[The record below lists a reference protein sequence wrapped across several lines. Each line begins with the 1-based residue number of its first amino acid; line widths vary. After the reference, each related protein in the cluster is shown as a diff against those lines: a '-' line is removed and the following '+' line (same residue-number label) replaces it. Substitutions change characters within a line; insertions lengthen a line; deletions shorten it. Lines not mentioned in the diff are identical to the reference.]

1 MLIHKAY
8 KFRLYPTKDQKQD
21 LLQHG
26 GNARFIWNYFLDL
39 NSKHYQKTKKFIFG
53 YELISLLPELKK
65 ELSFLSISVAQ
76 SLQQVG
82 RHFDKALKDFLDKKQ
97 LNKRFPVHKF
107 KDKMK
112 DSFSCPQ
119 KFKVSKNFVR
129 IPKIGKVKWI
139 KHRTINGK
147 IKSITISQDG
157 ELWFCSVLTEQN
169 IIVPEFKEDNIVGVD
184 LGIKEFAVFSD
195 ETVVNNPRTLNK
207 NTKKLRRLQQGL
219 SRKKKGSNNRKKAR
233 ILVAKQHRRIRNIRK
248 DFQDKQT
255 HNMIAKYDGFVLEN
269 LNVSG
274 IIKNH
279 CLAKVVSD
287 VAWYSFRKKLEY
299 KSLWFGKHVII
310 IDRWE
315 PTSKTCN
322 NCGWKNK
329 DLTLKDRT
337 FICKICGY
345 IEDRDLNA
353 AKNIREIG
361 LKILSDR
368 QESTLLEIEPLSHK
382 LICETSSVVEGRKRS
397 TVKLYEALWES
408 HQ

>member
-26 GNARFIWNYFLDL
+26 GNTRFIWNYFLDL
-39 NSKHYQKTKKFIFG
+39 NKEYYQKTKKFMFG
-53 YELISLLPELKK
+53 YELSSLLPELKK
-65 ELSFLSISVAQ
+65 ELPFLSLSFSQ

-97 LNKRFPVHKF
+97 PNKRFPVHKS

-112 DSFSCPQ
+112 DSFHCPQ
-119 KFKVSKNFVR
+119 KFKISKNFVR

-157 ELWFCSVLTEQN
+157 ELWFCSVLTEQS
-169 IIVPEFKEDNIVGVD
+169 IIVPKLEEDNIVGVD

-195 ETVVNNPRTLNK
+195 ETVISNPRTLKK
-207 NTKKLRRLQQGL
+207 NTKKLRKLQQ
-219 SRKKKGSNNRKKAR
+219 SFSKKKKSSNNRKKAR
-233 ILVAKQHRRIRNIRK
+233 ILVAKQHRKIRNIRK
-248 DFQDKQT
+248 DFQDKLT
-255 HNMIAKYDGFVLEN
+255 HNMITKYSGFVLED
-269 LNVSG
+269 LSVSNMV
-274 IIKNH
+274 KNH
-279 CLAKVVSD
+279 CLAKAISD
-287 VAWYSFRKKLEY
+287 VAWSSFRSKLEY
-299 KSLWFGKHVII
+299 KSLWNGKHLIT

-329 DLTLKDRT
+329 NLTLKDRI
-337 FICKICGY
+337 FECKICGHE
-345 IEDRDLNA
+345 EDRDLNA
-353 AKNIREIG
+353 SKNIRDVG

-368 QESTLLEIEPLSHK
+368 QELKLLEIESLSHK
-382 LICETSSVVEGRKRS
+382 SICETSSVVEGRKRS
-397 TVKLYEALWES
+397 TVKAV
-408 HQ
+408 

>member
-26 GNARFIWNYFLDL
+26 GNTRFIWNYFLDL
-39 NSKHYQKTKKFIFG
+39 NKEYYQKTKKFMFG
-53 YELISLLPELKK
+53 YELSSLLPELKK
-65 ELSFLSISVAQ
+65 ELPFLSLSFSQ

-97 LNKRFPVHKF
+97 PNKRFPVHKS

-112 DSFSCPQ
+112 DSFHCPQ
-119 KFKVSKNFVR
+119 KFKISKNFVR

-157 ELWFCSVLTEQN
+157 ELWFCSVLTEQS
-169 IIVPEFKEDNIVGVD
+169 IIVPKLEEDNIVGVD

-195 ETVVNNPRTLNK
+195 ETVISNPRTLKK
-207 NTKKLRRLQQGL
+207 NTKKLRKLQQ
-219 SRKKKGSNNRKKAR
+219 SFSKKKKSSNNRKKAR
-233 ILVAKQHRRIRNIRK
+233 ILVAKQHRKIRNIRK
-248 DFQDKQT
+248 DFQDKLT
-255 HNMIAKYDGFVLEN
+255 HNMITKYSGFVLED
-269 LNVSG
+269 LSVSNMV
-274 IIKNH
+274 KNH
-279 CLAKVVSD
+279 CLAKAISD
-287 VAWYSFRKKLEY
+287 VAWSSFRSKLEY
-299 KSLWFGKHVII
+299 KSLWNGKHLIT

-315 PTSKTCN
+315 STSKTCN

-329 DLTLKDRT
+329 NLTLKDRI
-337 FICKICGY
+337 FECKICGHE
-345 IEDRDLNA
+345 EDRDLNA
-353 AKNIREIG
+353 SKNIRDVG

-368 QESTLLEIEPLSHK
+368 QELKLLEIESLSHK
-382 LICETSSVVEGRKRS
+382 SICETSSVVEGRKRS
-397 TVKLYEALWES
+397 TVKAV
-408 HQ
+408 